1 MGALTLTLSSSV
13 SRYDLF
19 HLYFAKIV
27 HTHTLNTYAWKRVVN
42 KLTLHELLAHRSS
55 IVPVGI
61 SAVGPGEYAGA
72 HTAACETQI
81 DSRKVNR
88 LIPLSTP
95 LILPLYDLILQ
106 FPRAISY

>member
-1 MGALTLTLSSSV
+1 MGVLTLTLSSV
-13 SRYDLF
+13 SRYVLF
-19 HLYFAKIV
+19 HLYFAKIIHAHPKYIRLEACCV
-27 HTHTLNTYAWKRVVN
+27 T
-42 KLTLHELLAHRSS
+42 LTLHELLAHRSS

-88 LIPLSTP
+88 LTPLSTP
-95 LILPLYDLILQ
+95 LILPLYDSILQ
-106 FPRAISY
+106 LFVLSAIS